1 MTRRGRFITLE
12 GGEGAGKSTQARR
25 LAAALAAQGQPAL
38 VTREPGG
45 APGAEK
51 IRGLLLF
58 DGPWDPVAEAM
69 LHFAARREH
78 LARTIRPALDAGI
91 WVVCDRFAD
100 STLAYQGAGQGL
112 DRAVWRTL
120 ADVALEGLWPDLT
133 LLLDLPVEIG
143 MARAAGRSVAD
154 RYESLGRDFHQR
166 VRDSFLRTAAA
177 EPGRCAVLDAA
188 RGPDEVFA
196 DIAAT
201 VAARLPR

>member
-1 MTRRGRFITLE
+1 MRRGRFITLE

-25 LAAALAAQGQPAL
+25 LAATLAASGQPAL

-51 IRGLLLF
+51 IRALLLF

-78 LARTIRPALDAGI
+78 LARTIRPALEAGI

-112 DRAVWRTL
+112 DRTVWRTL
-120 ADVALEGLWPDLT
+120 ADVALDGLWPDLT
-133 LLLDLPVEIG
+133 LILDLPVETG

-154 RYESLGRDFHQR
+154 RYESLGAAFHER
-166 VRDSFLRTAAA
+166 VRASFLRTAAE
-177 EPGRCAVLDAA
+177 EPQRCAVLDAA
-188 RGPDEVFA
+188 RDPDAVFS
-196 DIAAT
+196 DILAT
-201 VAARLPR
+201 VRARVPA